1 MIFLITVTL
10 IAISI
15 TLSNNRLTVL
25 TSPLWRISHRTF
37 LLILIVFLILTILT
51 NLFQCVPPT
60 IKHSLCSLGAPSH
73 PPKCLNSTIL
83 YTTLGILHSIS
94 SVALLILSISF
105 LQGLRMSY
113 GTKLRLFV
121 LFLIGFI
128 SCIASILRTVFQ
140 SRDGNSPDITSVYTA
155 QLICAAICIFFA
167 LLTSNIPILSVM
179 LPKKW
184 RNDPWAIGSPQL
196 NSLSIF
202 NTAARKR
209 SATFPRLGSDDFI
222 REGVEGALTMESVR
236 ELEKDSF
243 TRSTEKRWEEAFEML
258 CQSTQHNSKRK
269 AGGSDAI
276 EDVV

>member
-25 TSPLWRISHRTF
+25 TSTLWRTNHRIF
-37 LLILIVFLILTILT
+37 LLILIVSLIIIILT
-51 NLFQCVPPT
+51 NLFQCVPPI
-60 IKHSLCSLGAPSH
+60 IKYSLYSFGGPSQ
-73 PPKCLNSTIL
+73 PPKCLNSTTL

-94 SVALLILSISF
+94 SVALLILSVSF

-121 LFLIGFI
+121 LFLIGLT

-140 SRDGNSPDITSVYTA
+140 SRDGNDADITSVYTA
-155 QLICAAICIFFA
+155 QLTCAAISIFFA
-167 LLTSNIPILSVM
+167 LLASSIPVLSVV
-179 LPKKW
+179 LPRKW

-196 NSLSIF
+196 DSLSIF

-209 SATFPRLGSDDFI
+209 SATFARLGSDDFI

-236 ELEKDSF
+236 ELDRDSF
-243 TRSTEKRWEEAFEML
+243 ARSTERRWEEAFEMM
-258 CQSTQHNSKRK
+258 CQSTQHNPKRK
-269 AGGSDAI
+269 AGGSWVRN
-276 EDVV
+276 E

>member
-10 IAISI
+10 TAISI

-25 TSPLWRISHRTF
+25 TSPLWGTSHRTF
-37 LLILIVFLILTILT
+37 VIILIFFLIIIILT
-51 NLFQCVPPT
+51 NLFQCVPTT
-60 IKHSLCSLGAPSH
+60 IKYSLCSLGAPSH

-83 YTTLGILHSIS
+83 YTSLGILHSIS

-113 GTKLRLFV
+113 GTKLRLFF
-121 LFLIGFI
+121 LFLIGSI

-140 SRDGNSPDITSVYTA
+140 NRDENNADIIRVYTA
-155 QLICAAICIFFA
+155 QLICAAISIFFA
-167 LLTSNIPILSVM
+167 LLASSIPILSVM
-179 LPKKW
+179 LPKNW

-196 NSLSIF
+196 DSLSIF

-209 SATFPRLGSDDFI
+209 SGTFPRLGSDDFI
-222 REGVEGALTMESVR
+222 KEGVEGALTMESVR

-243 TRSTEKRWEEAFEML
+243 TRSTEKRWEEAFEMM

-276 EDVV
+276 ENVV